1 MADGSEEICV
11 VIGVATPSHVMANGA
26 HESAEAD
33 FRTWVASI
41 HPAFAE
47 SNLADRLVLEGYD
60 RLDSVHAFDV
70 AKLVN
75 EYDLKEGHAV
85 QFVRAVEQRNKT
97 LAQIDAV
104 KNGSSAS
111 THRKKRTQAPKIP
124 IAAKGSQGCG
134 VAGLGDVASVRA
146 WLTQLMSWAR
156 SDFTTAEARAIESI
170 ALDPASHPYHA
181 EGSIDPEFE
190 AVLHYALLQDL
201 PAATIQFLGVA
212 ATEPSGL
219 KVLQVLMQPV
229 LGAKGHTSTQQ
240 AILHFEEY
248 LPCKS
253 RSVLLEWTQGFEQ
266 LCTLLASVEEPV
278 SQARKEAGLD
288 LLLFFL
294 N

>member
-1 MADGSEEICV
+1 MAK
-11 VIGVATPSHVMANGA
+11 GA
-26 HESAEAD
+26 HESTEAD

-41 HPAFAE
+41 HPALAE

-170 ALDPASHPYHA
+170 ALDPACHPYHA

-190 AVLHYALLQDL
+190 AVLHYALL
-201 PAATIQFLGVA
+201 
-212 ATEPSGL
+212 
-219 KVLQVLMQPV
+219 
-229 LGAKGHTSTQQ
+229 
-240 AILHFEEY
+240 
-248 LPCKS
+248 
-253 RSVLLEWTQGFEQ
+253 
-266 LCTLLASVEEPV
+266 
-278 SQARKEAGLD
+278 
-288 LLLFFL
+288 
-294 N
+294 